1 MANRY
6 DEVPYPGRVFPATH
20 PDHLGVIATL
30 FGMAPAP
37 PAHCRVLELGCGDGG
52 NLIPMAYELPHSEF
66 TGVDL
71 ASQPIRQ
78 GREDIGRLG
87 LRNIQLIEADL
98 TDFVPANGPFDYI
111 IAHGLYSWVPECVR
125 QKIWRIIAA
134 GLAPQGV
141 AYVSYNACPGGLF
154 RDAVRQ
160 ILLHHVRD
168 ITLPAEQ
175 INEARKL
182 LAYLAGLSSHDD
194 EFRALL
200 SRESKDLN
208 SRSASAVYHDY
219 LSPDSQPF
227 WLHEVAASAA
237 AHGLQYLGDVDL
249 QLMQIQAIPESAPEL
264 PRFPPPEAGFLAR
277 EQYADILLCRRFRR
291 TLVCRAEVN
300 LDRSLPPF
308 LVRRFE
314 LASPLTPPTPE
325 PSLDDSVRV
334 EFSSPQAGS
343 ITTNYPLGK
352 AALLELSVLWPASVP
367 FEALLDRASRRLGEE
382 PSEDHGSDL
391 AKFLWRL
398 ASAGVVE
405 LHLHHFSFS
414 LKADDRPVASPV
426 ARLWA
431 ERDALVPNL
440 RHRAIELATPRAKQL
455 LLLLD
460 GTRDRTALAREME
473 ASPDEI
479 EHGLRDLA
487 RMAMLLY

>member
-20 PDHLGVIATL
+20 PDHLAVIATL
-30 FGMAPAP
+30 FGMTPAP
-37 PAHCRVLELGCGDGG
+37 PSHCRVLELGCGDGG

-71 ASQPIRQ
+71 ASRPIHQ

-87 LRNIQLIEADL
+87 LRNIELIEADL
-98 TDFVPANGPFDYI
+98 ADFVPRNGPFDYI
-111 IAHGLYSWVPECVR
+111 IAHGLYSWVPADVR
-125 QKIWRIIAA
+125 EKTWQIIATH
-134 GLAPQGV
+134 LTSQGV

-160 ILLHHVRD
+160 ILLYHVRD
-168 ITLPAEQ
+168 IATPAEQ
-175 INEARKL
+175 ISEARKL

-200 SRESKDLN
+200 SRESRDLN

-219 LSPDSQPF
+219 LSPESQPF

-237 AHGLQYLGDVDL
+237 AHGLQYLGDADL
-249 QLMQIQAIPESAPEL
+249 QLMQMPAIPAPAPGW
-264 PRFPPPEAGFLAR
+264 PRFPGPDADFLTR
-277 EQYADILLCRRFRR
+277 EQYADIVLCRRFRR
-291 TLVCRAEVN
+291 TLLCRAEVN
-300 LDRSLPPF
+300 LDRSLPPDS
-308 LVRRFE
+308 VRRFE
-314 LASPLTPPTPE
+314 LASPLAPPAPE
-325 PSLDDSVRV
+325 PSLDETVRV
-334 EFSSPQAGS
+334 EFSAAQTGS

-352 AALLELSVLWPASVP
+352 AALLELGVLWPASIP
-367 FEALLDRASRRLGEE
+367 FEGLYEKASRRLGEE
-382 PSEDHGSDL
+382 LSEESRSDL
-391 AKFLWRL
+391 EKFLWRL
-398 ASAGVVE
+398 ASAGIVE

-414 LKADDRPVASPV
+414 ASAGDRPVASPV

-431 ERDALVPNL
+431 ERDALAPNL

-460 GTRDRTALAREME
+460 GTRDRATLAAEMG

>member
-20 PDHLGVIATL
+20 PDHLAVIATL

-37 PAHCRVLELGCGDGG
+37 PGHCRVLELGCGDGG

-66 TGVDL
+66 TGIDL
-71 ASQPIRQ
+71 ASRPIRQ
-78 GREDIGRLG
+78 GREDIECLG
-87 LRNIQLIEADL
+87 LRNIELIEGDLAD
-98 TDFVPANGPFDYI
+98 FAPRNGPFDYI
-111 IAHGLYSWVPECVR
+111 IAHGLYSWVPADVR
-125 QKIWRIIAA
+125 EKIWQIIAA
-134 GLAPQGV
+134 HLTPQGV
-141 AYVSYNACPGGLF
+141 AYLSYNACPGGLF

-160 ILLHHVRD
+160 ILLYHVRD
-168 ITLPAEQ
+168 IPTPGEQ
-175 INEARKL
+175 ISEARKL

-194 EFRALL
+194 EFRAFL

-219 LSPDSQPF
+219 LSPESQPF
-227 WLHEVAASAA
+227 WLHEVVASAA
-237 AHGLQYLGDVDL
+237 AYGLQYLGDADL
-249 QLMQIQAIPESAPEL
+249 QLMQMQCIPAPQPGL
-264 PRFPPPEAGFLAR
+264 PRFPTPEADFLTR
-277 EQYADILLCRRFRR
+277 EQYADIVLCRRFRR
-291 TLVCRAEVN
+291 TLLCRSEVT
-300 LDRSLPPF
+300 LDRSLSPE

-314 LASPLTPPTPE
+314 LASPLAPSTPE
-325 PSLDDSVRV
+325 PSLDESSRV
-334 EFSSPQAGS
+334 EFSAHQTGS

-352 AALLELSVLWPASVP
+352 AALLELSAIWPASIA
-367 FEALLDRASRRLGEE
+367 FEALYERASRRLGEQL
-382 PSEDHGSDL
+382 SEETRSDL

-414 LKADDRPVASPV
+414 ALAGDRPVASPV

-440 RHRAIELATPRAKQL
+440 RHRAIEMATPRAKQL

-460 GTRDRTALAREME
+460 GTRDRPALAAEME
-473 ASPDEI
+473 ASADEI
-479 EHGLRDLA
+479 EHGLRELA
-487 RMAMLLY
+487 RMAMLVY